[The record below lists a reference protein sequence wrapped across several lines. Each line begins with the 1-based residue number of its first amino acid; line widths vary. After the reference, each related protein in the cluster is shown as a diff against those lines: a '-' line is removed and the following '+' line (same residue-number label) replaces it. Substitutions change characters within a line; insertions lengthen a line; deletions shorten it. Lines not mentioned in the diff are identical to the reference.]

1 MPTKANLL
9 VVGVVGPCGS
19 GKSTLIQG
27 LQALHLDLDLHH
39 IAQEHSFAPT
49 MWQRLVHPDF
59 LVFLDAS
66 FEVSTRRRRLD
77 WTEADFLEQQRRL
90 SHARLHANLYIMTD
104 PLTPPEIVQLVFQ
117 HLKPLLGFSPDFSHL

>member
-1 MPTKANLL
+1 MVKLL
-9 VVGVVGPCGS
+9 VLGVVGPCGA

-27 LQALHLDLDLHH
+27 LQALPLPLDLHH
-39 IAQEHSFAPT
+39 IAQEHSYVPT

-77 WTEADFLEQQRRL
+77 WTEADFQEQQRRL
-90 SHARLHANLYIMTD
+90 SHARLHADLYIMTD
-104 PLTPPEIVQLVFQ
+104 PLSPIEIMQLVLR
-117 HLKPLLGFSPDFSHL
+117 HLQPLLGSLPDFIHS